1 MTDKQARRF
10 PAWLSVTFMMSLYF
24 FFTVLY
30 QSVAQ
35 GAVLLFTGGEG
46 LPTEGGRIVDELC
59 MALGVF
65 TSAFILLWLEGGRFE
80 ELGLA
85 VRGHAGEGALGALLA
100 AALYA
105 AGFGFCLLV
114 GVVEVT
120 GCRFSPSSA
129 LISLGFFAL
138 VALTEETLV
147 RGYILSRLLRS
158 GLNKFAALLISS
170 LLFSAIHLFNPDVAW
185 LPLLNLTLA
194 GCAIGASYL
203 YTRNLCFPIGF
214 HWFWNWIQGPILGYN
229 VSGTDGRSSLLTLRL
244 SDNVALS
251 GGDFGFEG
259 SLVCTA
265 LLLIATALTVWWGE
279 KREAILLVK
288 SRPR

>member
-46 LPTEGGRIVDELC
+46 LPTEGGRVVDELC

-85 VRGHAGEGALGALLA
+85 VRGYAGEGALGALLA

-105 AGFGFCLLV
+105 AEFGFCLLV